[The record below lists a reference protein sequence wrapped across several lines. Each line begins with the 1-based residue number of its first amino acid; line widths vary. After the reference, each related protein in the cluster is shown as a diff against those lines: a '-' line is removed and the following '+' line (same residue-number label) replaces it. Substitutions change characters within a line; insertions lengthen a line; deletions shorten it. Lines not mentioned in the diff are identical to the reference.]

1 MESGSDC
8 CFSQSYSCNDLG
20 RPRTRT
26 TSRVVVF
33 FEEEP
38 ALSGSLSPPP
48 SPHLQVLDS
57 CQKQEAS
64 GGAGRGG
71 PGPLSCN
78 TSDVL
83 SGIMHVISRGCLR
96 RHVNNPH
103 IVEFLPEDPPT
114 PQKGN
119 AHLSFGARDRGDS
132 LADIRCD
139 ATSDL

>member
-1 MESGSDC
+1 M
-8 CFSQSYSCNDLG
+8 
-20 RPRTRT
+20 
-26 TSRVVVF
+26 
-33 FEEEP
+33 
-38 ALSGSLSPPP
+38 
-48 SPHLQVLDS
+48 QVLDS

-64 GGAGRGG
+64 GGTGRGG
-71 PGPLSCN
+71 GGSGPLSCN

-96 RHVNNPH
+96 RHANNPH

-119 AHLSFGARDRGDS
+119 AHFSFSAKDGGGTADS
-132 LADIRCD
+132 VADIRCD